1 MRQLSAVALAVA
13 APRPAAGPALTF
25 LQFLLGPAN
34 AAFPGHLLLG
44 ILDPADELVAGQRR
58 DVGPGVER
66 RRVGDQCLAQ
76 IRGKLVHYP
85 AGHSFTAHRATVAEA
100 GATPTSA
107 SWPPRCPP
115 VPLRPRPRSRVS

>member
-34 AAFPGHLLLG
+34 AAFPGRLLLG

-58 DVGPGVER
+58 DAGPGVER

-76 IRGKLVHYP
+76 IRGKFVHYP
-85 AGHSFTAHRATVAEA
+85 AGHSLTAHRATVAEA
-100 GATPTSA
+100 GATPTSSQARRIRA
-107 SWPPRCPP
+107 S
-115 VPLRPRPRSRVS
+115 VSHAG